1 MREEWSADLDA
12 RSRSLADYEASL
24 LARRREIEDEADIVA
39 RREARIAA
47 EKREIAAR
55 AEGHQD
61 ARRRRSRRERPRRQ
75 PGWKRPARRRPPPT
89 PLMATVEALVDGV
102 AEAVVVEGAT
112 RIRPAKSASA
122 ASRWPALKA
131 RMSAAP
137 EAALGMAER
146 LRVRIEQL
154 RGVAI
159 DEARQEAREE
169 LSTAFKKVETL
180 WSSVQD
186 ISTRFAGLVARLS
199 PQDRRELDEA
209 RMEIRRA
216 AGAKAAAA
224 RDVGAAV
231 RGEGR

>member
-47 EKREIAAR
+47 EKREIAER
-55 AEGHQD
+55 AEAIRTRD
-61 ARRRRSRRERPRRQ
+61 AEVLARETEAA
-75 PGWKRPARRRPPPT
+75 ARLEKAGEREAAADAS
-89 PLMATVEALVDGV
+89 LATVEALVDGV
-102 AEAVVVEGAT
+102 AEAVVVEGTT

-154 RGVAI
+154 RGMAI

-209 RMEIRRA
+209 RVEIRRA

-224 RDVGAAV
+224 REVGSTA
-231 RGEGR
+231 RGEDR